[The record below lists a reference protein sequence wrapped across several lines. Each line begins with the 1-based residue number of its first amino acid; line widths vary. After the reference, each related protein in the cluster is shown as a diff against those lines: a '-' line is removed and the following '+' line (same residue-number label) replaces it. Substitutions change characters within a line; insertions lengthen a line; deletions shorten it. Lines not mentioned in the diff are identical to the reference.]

1 MPSAVAEE
9 FKKAI
14 EEGVV
19 RPMLERKKEEL
30 RKVEEELQ
38 KSRELLERNLARYGL
53 WQ

>member
-1 MPSAVAEE
+1 MPGAVAEE

-19 RPMLERKKEEL
+19 RPMLDRKKEEL
-30 RKVEEELQ
+30 RKAEEELQ
-38 KSRELLERNLARYGL
+38 KSRELLERTLTRYGL